1 MAFFIAMA
9 WEQAEN
15 RCNELG
21 GHLFSFGEEKD
32 IRVIKDLHNAS
43 HPHAQLEY
51 WTGLRFVGDSWSFTD
66 DTDTHYAITNFRKL
80 EGRPSRACVLLK
92 YIGKSRPSPEPTLCS
107 SSHDFICQINTND
120 STFSIRN
127 ITSKFLYL
135 LSRL

>member
-1 MAFFIAMA
+1 MDFFIAMA

-21 GHLFSFGEEKD
+21 GHAFSFGEEKD
-32 IRVIKDLHNAS
+32 VRVIKDLHDAS

-51 WTGLRFVGDSWSFTD
+51 CAGLRFIGDSWSFTD

-92 YIGKSRPSPEPTLCS
+92 YIEKSRPSPEPTLCS
-107 SSHDFICQINTND
+107 SSHDFICQINRND